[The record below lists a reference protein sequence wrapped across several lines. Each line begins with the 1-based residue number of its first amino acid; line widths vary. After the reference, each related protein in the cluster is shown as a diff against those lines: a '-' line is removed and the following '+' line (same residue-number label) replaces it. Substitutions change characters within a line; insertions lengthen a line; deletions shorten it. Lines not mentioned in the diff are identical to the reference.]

1 MPPRQV
7 CKGRTSPVKLIAA
20 WQRLSLQESSNIAAQ
35 KERHNVMN
43 DVPLPLET
51 SILWFVGS
59 LYSTSLQ

>member
-1 MPPRQV
+1 MQ
-7 CKGRTSPVKLIAA
+7 
-20 WQRLSLQESSNIAAQ
+20 QRLSLQESSNIAAQ

-51 SILWFVGS
+51 SILWLVAS